1 MAEPDNTAGAITSTV
16 TRSPMFKCAA
26 IGVVAAVLGFL
37 LGFIPM
43 WLTADRNEKARDAA
57 RLELRLSQM
66 QNTLAS
72 AAIDARRGDYE
83 PARQRA
89 SQFFSELRDEA
100 DRGSAS
106 GFTATQRDALAPLF
120 NQRDQLITLLARSDP
135 SSADRLSDLH
145 VAYRKATG
153 R

>member
-1 MAEPDNTAGAITSTV
+1 MAEPDITAGAIPKAIPQ
-16 TRSPMFKCAA
+16 SPILKCAV
-26 IGVVAAVLGFL
+26 IGVVAAMLAFL

-43 WLTADRNEKARDAA
+43 WLTAGRNEKARAA
-57 RLELRLSQM
+57 ALLELRLSQM

-89 SQFFSELRDEA
+89 SQFFTELRDEA
-100 DRGSAS
+100 DRGNAS
-106 GFTATQRDALAPLF
+106 GFTAAQRDALAPLF

>member
-1 MAEPDNTAGAITSTV
+1 MTEPDNTAGSIPNAV
-16 TRSPMFKCAA
+16 PRSPMFKCAV
-26 IGVVAAVLGFL
+26 IGVVAAILAFL

-43 WLTADRNEKARDAA
+43 WLTAGRNEKARDAA

-100 DRGSAS
+100 DRGNAS

-135 SSADRLSDLH
+135 SSADRLSDLD

>member
-1 MAEPDNTAGAITSTV
+1 MAEPDNTAGTIPSTV
-16 TRSPMFKCAA
+16 PRSPMFKCALV
-26 IGVVAAVLGFL
+26 GVVVAILAFL

-43 WLTADRNEKARDAA
+43 WMTSGRNEKARDAA

-83 PARQRA
+83 PARQRV
-89 SQFFSELRDEA
+89 SQFFTELRDEA
-100 DRGSAS
+100 ERGNTS
-106 GFTATQRDALAPLF
+106 GFTPAQRDALAPLF